1 MADADMT
8 SMVGF
13 PLTYDGDAGGPAYTA
28 QAYRL
33 TAGAAHAIP
42 DGTAFGGV
50 QGVRAGSPTP
60 LVGMDGTTATV
71 SPHMGWL
78 CPWSGAGVYE
88 YAITRPVQ
96 ATVGSSTGSYKIAVV
111 LADQAAG
118 HGTGERVSV
127 QSYSGSTDD
136 RMIDGL
142 VIATVTAGVASDTA
156 PRLLPD
162 ATLTPASLAG
172 LQRLPAADGVKA
184 RMADGSR
191 WIRTGGAWAREYK
204 AGQQAIFQTQDA
216 GSFVMPK
223 TSRVAVCQ
231 PLGLLYVDLSS
242 FHSNV
247 TVKNF
252 PLYQYAGG
260 PRPSTAIDL
269 GALGIVARGG
279 MYAKSFRWDTNG
291 IISCTVSISNGD
303 DVIMQPTAIPIPDGI
318 TFV

>member
-28 QAYRL
+28 QSYRL

-60 LVGMDGTTATV
+60 LVGMDGTTVTV

-88 YAITRPVQ
+88 YAITKPVQ
-96 ATVGSSTGSYKIAVV
+96 VAVGSSTGSYKIAVV

-118 HGTGERVSV
+118 HGTGERVTV

-156 PRLLPD
+156 PVISMD
-162 ATLTPASLAG
+162 ATIRAATLARLQSVKAAEGMRGLTRDGVEYRMRSGHWSPVMPTPRQRFGSKVVQWQPGTRQGVQLASPEDV
-172 LQRLPAADGVKA
+172 QRLFGHDWDANTMTGYAMCTSDDQLDVTSCDYHAGFNA
-184 RMADGSR
+184 RFNVL
-191 WIRTGGAWAREYK
+191 TGGLHRINWCITEW
-204 AGQQAIFQTQDA
+204 
-216 GSFVMPK
+216 SE
-223 TSRVAVCQ
+223 
-231 PLGLLYVDLSS
+231 SS
-242 FHSNV
+242 N
-247 TVKNF
+247 
-252 PLYQYAGG
+252 A
-260 PRPSTAIDL
+260 
-269 GALGIVARGG
+269 
-279 MYAKSFRWDTNG
+279 
-291 IISCTVSISNGD
+291 
-303 DVIMQPTAIPIPDGI
+303 
-318 TFV
+318 

>member
-1 MADADMT
+1 MADDI

-50 QGVRAGSPTP
+50 QGVRVGSPSP
-60 LVGMDGTTATV
+60 LVSMDGTMATV

-96 ATVGSSTGSYKIAVV
+96 VAVGSSTGAYKIAVV

-118 HGTGERVSV
+118 HGTGEQVSV
-127 QSYSGSTDD
+127 QAYSASTDD

-142 VIATVTAGVASDTA
+142 VIATVTAGLASDTA

-162 ATLTPASLAG
+162 ATVTAASQAG
-172 LQRLPAADGVKA
+172 LQRVPAAEGVRA
-184 RMADGSR
+184 RLADGSR
-191 WIRTGGAWAREYK
+191 WIRSGGSWSREYSERM
-204 AGQQAIFQTQDA
+204 QAQFQSKDA
-216 GSFVMPK
+216 NSFTMPRD
-223 TSRVAVCQ
+223 SRIIVSQ

-242 FHSNV
+242 YHANIHAQSV
-247 TVKNF
+247 PV
-252 PLYQYAGG
+252 YQYKSG
-260 PRPSTAIDL
+260 PKPSAPISL
-269 GALGIVARGG
+269 GALGIVVTSNV
-279 MYAKSFRWDTNG
+279 YAKTYRWNTDGSIT
-291 IISCTVSISNGD
+291 CTSDMNPGD
-303 DVIMQPTAIPIPDGI
+303 NIIMQPSIIPIPDGV
-318 TFV
+318 TFA

>member
-1 MADADMT
+1 MADNDKT

-28 QAYRL
+28 QSYRL

-42 DGTAFGGV
+42 DGSAFGGV

-88 YAITRPVQ
+88 YAITKPVQ
-96 ATVGSSTGSYKIAVV
+96 AAVGSSTGSYKIAVV
-111 LADQAAG
+111 LSDQAAG
-118 HGTGERVSV
+118 HGSGERVSV
-127 QSYSGSTDD
+127 QAYAGSVDD

-191 WIRTGGAWAREYK
+191 WIRTGGAWSREYQ
-204 AGQQAIFQTQDA
+204 AGQQALFQVQDA
-216 GSFVMPK
+216 NSFQMPK
-223 TSRVAVCQ
+223 ASRIAVCQ
-231 PLGLLYVDLSS
+231 PLGVLYADLSS
-242 FHSNV
+242 FHS
-247 TVKNF
+247 TVDVPPF

-260 PRPSTAIDL
+260 PKPSKAVDL
-269 GALGIVARGG
+269 GALGVLVRNGVG
-279 MYAKSFRWDTNG
+279 AKGYRWDPDGT
-291 IISCTVSISNGD
+291 ISCTGSIANGD
-303 DVIMQPTAIPIPDGI
+303 DVIMHPAIIPIPDGV
-318 TFV
+318 TFA